1 MPRRKGKTGTARN
14 VGKWKVV
21 DVSDPYI
28 TWEKQLPGG
37 GRAQVLFGDTGPQSD
52 NEWWSHLEYST
63 GNGFEW
69 APDRLP
75 AGDDRET
82 VIARTMEW
90 MRKNQDWKPE
100 EQRGGAFDMG
110 FGLGL

>member
-1 MPRRKGKTGTARN
+1 
-14 VGKWKVV
+14 
-21 DVSDPYI
+21 
-28 TWEKQLPGG
+28 
-37 GRAQVLFGDTGPQSD
+37 VLFGKSGPQSD
-52 NEWWSHLEYST
+52 NKYWSHVEYDI
-63 GNGFEW
+63 GDGYEW

-75 AGDDRET
+75 AGTNYET